1 MAIEIKCNLYFTH
14 NWYGETFK
22 NLHTVLNVKREKFQ
36 IKILNE
42 MNFF

>member
-14 NWYGETFK
+14 NWYVKLLK
-22 NLHTVLNVKREKFQ
+22 NVHTVLNVKREKFQ

-42 MNFF
+42 INFF